1 MKPGKSYIVSEP
13 YGSVLIIGPYNYPF
27 QLVVEPLIGAIS
39 AGNCIVIK
47 PSEISLNVS
56 NIISEMISK
65 TFDKNI

>member
-1 MKPGKSYIVSEP
+1 M
-13 YGSVLIIGPYNYPF
+13 LIIGPYNYPF
-27 QLVVEPLIGAIS
+27 QLVIEPLIGAIS

-65 TFDKNI
+65 IFDKNI